1 MILITLHRNAEGLLF
16 YLYPVMKISLV
27 FILSLVL
34 ISARAQKQSLQ
45 DNQYYWIYKGYT
57 AVENAKYKEAIAN
70 YTKAIQLDSS
80 FAEAFRYRAT
90 AYCYL
95 KSYNEALADFDH
107 AIKLDSEDAA
117 SFNGRGAIY
126 EELDILNVAIKDYAK
141 AVELLPYNKRYK
153 ENLEEAQDKQAER
166 NHKK

>member
-1 MILITLHRNAEGLLF
+1 MYFVSCIKSEYKIQHTMYRFCYLILITCYLL
-16 YLYPVMKISLV
+16 PV
-27 FILSLVL
+27 
-34 ISARAQKQSLQ
+34 SAKAQKSNLH

-57 AVENAKYKEAIAN
+57 AVENGKYKEAITN

-95 KSYNEALADFDH
+95 KSYNEALADFDR
-107 AIKLDSEDAA
+107 AVKLDPEDAA
-117 SFNGRGAIY
+117 SFNARGAIY

-141 AVELLPYNKRYK
+141 AVELLPHNKRYK
-153 ENLEEAQDKQAER
+153 ENLEDAQDKLAAR
-166 NHKK
+166 NKPK

>member
-1 MILITLHRNAEGLLF
+1 MLKVFLF
-16 YLYPVMKISLV
+16 YLYRVMKASFIC
-27 FILSLVL
+27 ILSIVL
-34 ISARAQKQSLQ
+34 LSAKAQKSNLH

-57 AVENAKYKEAIAN
+57 AVENGKYNDAITN

-95 KSYNEALADFDH
+95 KKYTEALADFDR
-107 AIKLDSEDAA
+107 AIKLDPEDAA
-117 SFNGRGAIY
+117 SFNGRAAIY

-141 AVELLPYNKRYK
+141 AVELLPHNKRYK
-153 ENLEEAQDKQAER
+153 ENLEDAQDKLAAR
-166 NHKK
+166 NSKK